1 MCAGL
6 DEPRSP
12 CEEQHCAGA
21 RVAALDRETPLEQH
35 FLNFSFPQ
43 PLGAI
48 GTVAKK
54 MQIRG
59 GLCAIQRRERRED
72 KFQGRLGLMQGAE

>member
-1 MCAGL
+1 VPGL

-12 CEEQHCAGA
+12 CEKQHCAGA
-21 RVAALDRETPLEQH
+21 GIAPLDRESPLEQH

-48 GTVAKK
+48 GTVPKK

-59 GLCAIQRRERRED
+59 GLCAIQCRERSEY
-72 KFQGRLGLMQGAE
+72 KFQGRFGLMQGKE